1 MDRFWTEV
9 HYKTPRAAWGL
20 GGGLSRRYNWEA
32 MNYDERIV
40 RDPRV
45 AGGEPIVKGTGVTLR
60 TVLASLAERGKRD

>member
-1 MDRFWTEV
+1 
-9 HYKTPRAAWGL
+9 
-20 GGGLSRRYNWEA
+20 